1 MPACWLIANATEFK
15 VDFTHSAVN
24 SSEPDDGGK
33 PSHRTELGNSMTPA
47 ILGDKGESMR
57 KSPLF
62 FAAAVLLASLSA
74 HAQNTGNIRYKW
86 YDGQGLMHFSDS
98 LTAEA
103 MKYGY
108 DLVNDRGLVVQ
119 HVPRQLTPEERTAA
133 NKLAAE
139 QAARQRAAQEIAN
152 AEAQMLAAYPDEE
165 SYKLQQQQ
173 ALDTIDQQIH
183 TTQINLRSQEKA
195 LTDLLGRAAEM
206 ENAKT
211 PVPKFLVDGIAQ
223 QRAVVTGQ
231 RNTLQH
237 QQALRAQTVQLQAKQ
252 LARYREIKAAQAQS
266 AG

>member
-1 MPACWLIANATEFK
+1 
-15 VDFTHSAVN
+15 
-24 SSEPDDGGK
+24 
-33 PSHRTELGNSMTPA
+33 
-47 ILGDKGESMR
+47 MR
-57 KSPLF
+57 KSLLV
-62 FAAAVLLASLSA
+62 FAVAVLVASLPA

-108 DLVNDRGLVVQ
+108 DLVNDHGLVVQ
-119 HVPRQLTPEERTAA
+119 HVPRQLSAEERAAA

-139 QAARQRAAQEIAN
+139 QAARQHAAQEIAR
-152 AEAQMLAAYPDEE
+152 AETQMLSAYPDEA
-165 SYKLQQQQ
+165 SYKIFQQQT
-173 ALDTIDQQIH
+173 LDSIDQQIH

-211 PVPKFLVDGIAQ
+211 PVPKFLVDSIAQ
-223 QRAVVTGQ
+223 QRGVVTVQ
-231 RNTLQH
+231 RNTLQR
-237 QQALRAQTVQLQAKQ
+237 QQALRAQTVQQQAKQ
-252 LARYREIKAAQAQS
+252 LARYRELKAAQAQP